1 MFELC
6 KDKKQDIMKMEDENI
21 HQKGKVKSLEKSL
34 KAKDKKIQSDKEK
47 IDNARDTIAKLESR
61 NIISYTKL
69 EAVETRI
76 DVGEYFANNYRK
88 DENEN
93 LFESLSAEPKSR
105 SDQNYK
111 LSTLPLEQLSP
122 VRGGSATRALPGTPS
137 SPHTPPCH
145 PFLLLP

>member
-6 KDKKQDIMKMEDENI
+6 KDKKQDIKKMEDENI

-122 VRGGSATRALPGTPS
+122 VRGGSATRELPGTPS